1 MPGFVSLLVVAVG
14 ITLVV
19 PPAAHAQYT
28 FGDNYFSSLATIRI
42 PV

>member
-1 MPGFVSLLVVAVG
+1 MEIWEKVAGFTKAFFGRTEEYQL
-14 ITLVV
+14 
-19 PPAAHAQYT
+19 